1 MWNLK
6 NKTKV
11 IDKENRA
18 VVARKEG
25 GVGKIRTVSQ

>member
-11 IDKENRA
+11 IDKDNRP

-25 GVGKIRTVSQ
+25 ARGSG